1 MDAQDHRVR
10 PAPHRRSGR
19 AGLHR
24 AGQDPAEELDRPL
37 HRRGGHLPGH
47 HRRRH
52 RGLHHPAGHPLW
64 HHLYGALPRAR
75 AGAQVAGGGRAEERR
90 RGHRLPEG
98 RRLQVRP
105 GAHGAEQGEDR
116 RAPGRRAGRQPSQRQ
131 GDPHL
136 HLRLRAL
143 HLWHRR
149 HHGRARPRRPGLGV
163 RQEVRLRDH
172 RGGLR
177 RRGRAAGRLYRQGR
191 HRHPGQLRLPQ
202 RQDREGRHPRHD
214 PVAGGEGH
222 RRGQGQLQAAR
233 LGLLPS
239 AVLGR
244 PHPHGV
250 LREVRLAAPARGAA
264 PPAAARGG
272 LLRAHRRRRVPPEQ
286 DDRLGEHHLPLL
298 RRPRQ
303 AGDRHHAP
311 VGGLLLVLPALY
323 GPPQRESPGLQR
335 GPGLL
340 EPRGLVQRR
349 HGAHHPAPALL
360 PLLAQVPVRHRRGA
374 HQGALQKAYLPRHD
388 PGRGRREDVQEPRQR
403 HQPQRRGGPVR
414 RGHHAAVYHVH
425 RRL

>member
-1 MDAQDHRVR
+1 MRALRLPRYPQGEEPVDAQDHRVR

-52 RGLHHPAGHPLW
+52 RGLYHPAGHPLW
-64 HHLYGALPRAR
+64 RHLYGALPRAR

-105 GAHGAEQGEDR
+105 GAHGAEQGDDR

-149 HHGRARPRRPGLGV
+149 HHGRTRPRRPGLGV

-177 RRGRAAGRLYRQGR
+177 W
-191 HRHPGQLRLPQ
+191 
-202 RQDREGRHPRHD
+202 
-214 PVAGGEGH
+214 
-222 RRGQGQLQAAR
+222 
-233 LGLLPS
+233 
-239 AVLGR
+239 
-244 PHPHGV
+244 
-250 LREVRLAAPARGAA
+250 
-264 PPAAARGG
+264 
-272 LLRAHRRRRVPPEQ
+272 
-286 DDRLGEHHLPLL
+286 
-298 RRPRQ
+298 
-303 AGDRHHAP
+303 
-311 VGGLLLVLPALY
+311 
-323 GPPQRESPGLQR
+323 
-335 GPGLL
+335 
-340 EPRGLVQRR
+340 
-349 HGAHHPAPALL
+349 
-360 PLLAQVPVRHRRGA
+360 
-374 HQGALQKAYLPRHD
+374 
-388 PGRGRREDVQEPRQR
+388 
-403 HQPQRRGGPVR
+403 
-414 RGHHAAVYHVH
+414 
-425 RRL
+425 